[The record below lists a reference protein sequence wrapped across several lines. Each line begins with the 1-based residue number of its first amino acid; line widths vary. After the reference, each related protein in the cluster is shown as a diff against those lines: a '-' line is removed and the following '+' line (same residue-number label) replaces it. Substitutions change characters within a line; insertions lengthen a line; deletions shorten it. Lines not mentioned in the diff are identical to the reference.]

1 MSFVM
6 LKNVTNLFED
16 PNNTSIGIPTA
27 ISATGN
33 RFLALGTS
41 MGNIV
46 IFEIGVRGNKILGNF
61 LY

>member
-16 PNNTSIGIPTA
+16 PSNTSIGIPTA

-33 RFLALGTS
+33 RFLAVGTS

-46 IFEIGVRGNKILGNF
+46 IF
-61 LY
+61 